1 MSKVPP
7 LNALKAFESAARHGS
22 YVAAARDLGVTPAA
36 VSQQVRRLEDH
47 MGRRLFTRFN
57 NRVVLTDAG
66 QSIFAGIAQA
76 FADLAALTD
85 RAAAAPSRKRL
96 VVSVLP
102 SLCDC
107 WFLPRFAGFHAI
119 HPEVQLDLRIE
130 DDPVDFATGD
140 LDVRLCYGAALYA
153 ELRVIPL
160 FTDEVLPLC
169 APALLK
175 GDGQLEWSTVSD
187 AMLIHTNWGPNFA
200 SQPGWTEWFRK
211 HEPGRAPDAMVGHRV
226 NRSRLALDFAGFGFG
241 VALGQRQLAGP
252 DLKAGR
258 LVIGDGRAVPLG
270 QAYCAAVPHMKMR
283 KADVARLVAFLQTS
297 A

>member
-1 MSKVPP
+1 MNKVPP

-36 VSQQVRRLEDH
+36 VSQQVRRLEEH

-57 NRVVLTDAG
+57 NRVMLTDAG

-107 WFLPRFAGFHAI
+107 WFLPRFAKFNALY
-119 HPEVQLDLRIE
+119 PEVHLDLRIE

-140 LDVRLCYGAALYA
+140 LDIRLCYGAALYA
-153 ELRVIPL
+153 ELKVILL
-160 FTDEVLPLC
+160 FTDEVVPLC
-169 APALLK
+169 APALLN
-175 GDGQLEWSTVSD
+175 GDAPLDWAAVPD
-187 AMLIHTNWGPNFA
+187 AMLIHTNWGQNFA
-200 SQPGWTEWFRK
+200 SHPGWIEWFRK
-211 HEPGRAPDAMVGHRV
+211 HDVGRVPDVLVGHRV
-226 NRSRLALDFAGFGFG
+226 NRSRLALDLAARAFG

-252 DLKAGR
+252 DLEAGR
-258 LVIGDGRAVPLG
+258 LAIADGRAVPLG
-270 QAYCAAVPHMKMR
+270 QAYCAAIPSNKMR
-283 KADVARLVAFLQTS
+283 KADVARLIEFLQTTE
-297 A
+297 